1 MTIYTNTKP
10 VTFNARSASTVW
22 KNLFLGALIALF
34 AIVGMASVFVS
45 TASAQENASAE
56 VPCSFVGHTHLDASD
71 ADCLEPWL
79 ALEIIVTWNCT
90 AGEDVWTLQIGND
103 SVDEVA
109 SGELVPEQFETANY
123 QINNLFGQTHNFVFN
138 PLEYTEVYDVSDVIL
153 TDVISVEAEWAP
165 YIGPEGV
172 ADALVLAMGASDR
185 VEALA
190 IAQSLERSCV
200 PARPVCDLNPG
211 LFADDPLCVPC
222 PHDDSL
228 LDQTQECLDLTPCAL
243 NGLGHL
249 LASDPLCEE
258 FVLDVIGT
266 YKIKCGAHHKT
277 FVTFDNQSSVDVE
290 VEVLIDGERRTT
302 LNLGSGANW
311 KKSVMIGNN
320 ITEDGTHVI
329 SYIVRYTTN
338 EGVDV
343 EQSEIELVTFQ
354 PPETDC
360 FPNVCEFDDSLL
372 AEDPACVEVA
382 VHNPMVEVVIQ
393 PCNATYAGNNNNNIM
408 FINDG
413 TVDQMTVEVTV
424 NGFVMDSFEL
434 NPQGFQTFNVD
445 PYIVEDAQL
454 NVAYSI
460 TINGEE
466 VMAQTVINELVDCE
480 EPVNADWIVDTSLVC
495 GGTDNF
501 VVTNTGDSALTLNL
515 SVEGEIQEVSVA
527 PGATFSLDLAPYLV
541 EDVTPTAYVAYRIEA
556 GDEATDWTQIDL
568 GTARN
573 CLPIVPEGDENGVEI
588 QRVMPCGADT
598 VELINNSDEFTA
610 VITDITDGI
619 VTIQID
625 DVDDLDL
632 DGTTFD
638 FFTLVYSGG
647 DCEETIEEEV
657 VVEVEDNDKPCVHNE
672 DIASTD
678 ENCVE
683 RTADFSVIVDVECG
697 SSESITFANNG
708 TNSPLTVV
716 LFIDGEPTNYTVA
729 EGAVLPI
736 DLSSYLV
743 EDEAVTT
750 SVSYQLFAPS
760 TENGIEGITQTQFV
774 SVDLGSER
782 DCIAPPCEF
791 DESILSTDE
800 ACVEPAC
807 EFDSS
812 LVASDKACVEP
823 ACEFDSS
830 LVASDKDCVEETLI
844 TDENEEDTTPE
855 PEEENEESEEDTPE
869 EDVTPEPEE
878 DATPEPEEENTDEEE
893 VIEEINTTDGAEEEA
908 PVEEEDESELALTGG
923 FHKQMMAYAGVLL
936 ATGFL
941 LFLIGRRK
949 REDDIVLWSHSG
961 SIRVN

>member
-1 MTIYTNTKP
+1 MSMTIYTNTKP
-10 VTFNARSASTVW
+10 VTFNARTASTVW

-34 AIVGMASVFVS
+34 AIVGIASVFVS
-45 TASAQENASAE
+45 PASAQENASAE
-56 VPCSFVGHTHLDASD
+56 VSCSFVGHTHLDASD

-79 ALEIIVTWNCT
+79 ALEIIVTWNCI

-153 TDVISVEAEWAP
+153 TDVISVKAEWAP

-172 ADALVLAMGASDR
+172 ADALVFAMGASDR

-222 PHDDSL
+222 PHDNSL

-258 FVLDVIGT
+258 FVLDVRPS
-266 YKIKCGAHHKT
+266 YQIKCGAHHKT
-277 FVTFDNQSSVDVE
+277 FVTFDNQSSVDVL
-290 VEVLIDGERRTT
+290 VDVLIDGETRTV
-302 LNLGSGANW
+302 LNLGSGINW
-311 KKSVMIGNN
+311 KQSVMIGND

-329 SYIVRYTTN
+329 SYIIRYTTN

-343 EQSEIELVTFQ
+343 EQSEIELVTFST
-354 PPETDC
+354 PETDC
-360 FPNVCEFDDSLL
+360 YPNVCEFDDSLL

-382 VHNPMVEVVIQ
+382 IHNPMVEVAIQ
-393 PCNATYAGNNNNNIM
+393 PCNAAYAGNNNIM
-408 FINDG
+408 FINGG
-413 TVDQMTVEVTV
+413 TVDPMTVEVTV
-424 NGFVMDSFEL
+424 NGFVMDTFEL

-480 EPVNADWIVDTSLVC
+480 DPVNADWTVDTSLVC

-501 VVTNTGDSALTLNL
+501 VVTNTGDADLTLNL
-515 SVEGEIQEVSVA
+515 SVEGELQEVSVA
-527 PGATFSLDLAPYLV
+527 PGMTYILDLAPYLV
-541 EDVTPTAYVAYRIEA
+541 EDVAPTAYVAYRIEA

-647 DCEETIEEEV
+647 DCEETIEEEI
-657 VVEVEDNDKPCVHNE
+657 VVEVEDNDEPCVHNE
-672 DIASTD
+672 DIASAD
-678 ENCVE
+678 EN
-683 RTADFSVIVDVECG
+683 
-697 SSESITFANNG
+697 
-708 TNSPLTVV
+708 
-716 LFIDGEPTNYTVA
+716 
-729 EGAVLPI
+729 
-736 DLSSYLV
+736 
-743 EDEAVTT
+743 
-750 SVSYQLFAPS
+750 
-760 TENGIEGITQTQFV
+760 
-774 SVDLGSER
+774 
-782 DCIAPPCEF
+782 
-791 DESILSTDE
+791 
-800 ACVEPAC
+800 CVEPAC

-812 LVASDKACVEP
+812 LVASDKACVES

-855 PEEENEESEEDTPE
+855 PEEENS
-869 EDVTPEPEE
+869 
-878 DATPEPEEENTDEEE
+878 DEEE

-923 FHKQMMAYAGVLL
+923 FHKQMIAYAGVFL

>member
-10 VTFNARSASTVW
+10 VTFNACTASTVW
-22 KNLFLGALIALF
+22 KKLFLGVLVALF
-34 AIVGMASVFVS
+34 AIVGIASVFVS
-45 TASAQENASAE
+45 PASAQENASAE
-56 VPCSFVGHTHLDASD
+56 VSCSFVGHTHLDASD

-79 ALEIIVTWNCT
+79 ALEIIVTWNCI

-153 TDVISVEAEWAP
+153 TDVISVKAEWAP

-172 ADALVLAMGASDR
+172 ADALVFAMGASDR

-222 PHDDSL
+222 PHDNSL

-258 FVLDVIGT
+258 FVLEVEGS

-277 FVTFDNQSSVDVE
+277 YVTFNNRSSVDVF
-290 VEVLIDGERRTT
+290 VDVLIDGEIRKT
-302 LNLGSGANW
+302 LNLGGNGVNAKQSL
-311 KKSVMIGNN
+311 MIGDD

-329 SYIVRYTTN
+329 SYIIRYTTN

-343 EQSEIELVTFQ
+343 EQSEIELVTFST
-354 PPETDC
+354 PETDC
-360 FPNVCEFDDSLL
+360 YPNVCEFDDSLL

-382 VHNPMVEVVIQ
+382 IHNPMVEVAIQ
-393 PCNATYAGNNNNNIM
+393 PCNAAYAGNNNIM
-408 FINDG
+408 FINGG
-413 TVDQMTVEVTV
+413 TVDPMTVEVTV
-424 NGFVMDSFEL
+424 NGFVMDTFEL

-480 EPVNADWIVDTSLVC
+480 EPVNADWTVDTSLVC
-495 GGTDNF
+495 GGTDSF
-501 VVTNTGDSALTLNL
+501 VVTNTGDADLTLNL
-515 SVEGEIQEVSVA
+515 SVESEIQQVTVA
-527 PGATFSLDLAPYLV
+527 PGSGHSLDLAPYLV
-541 EDVTPTAYVAYRIEA
+541 EDVAPTAYVAYRIEA

-588 QRVMPCGADT
+588 QRVIPCGADT

-647 DCEETIEEEV
+647 DCEETIEEEI
-657 VVEVEDNDKPCVHNE
+657 VVEVEDNDEPCVHNE

-716 LFIDGEPTNYTVA
+716 LYIDGEPTDYTVA

-855 PEEENEESEEDTPE
+855 PEEENS
-869 EDVTPEPEE
+869 
-878 DATPEPEEENTDEEE
+878 DEEE

-923 FHKQMMAYAGVLL
+923 FHKQMIAYAGVLL

>member
-10 VTFNARSASTVW
+10 VTFNARTASTVW
-22 KNLFLGALIALF
+22 KKLFLGALIALF
-34 AIVGMASVFVS
+34 AIVGIASVFVS
-45 TASAQENASAE
+45 PASAQENASAE
-56 VPCSFVGHTHLDASD
+56 VSCSFVGHTLLDASD

-79 ALEIIVTWNCT
+79 ALEIIVTWNCI

-153 TDVISVEAEWAP
+153 TDVISVKAEWAP

-172 ADALVLAMGASDR
+172 ADALVFAMGASDR

-222 PHDDSL
+222 PHDNSL

-258 FVLDVIGT
+258 FVLDVRPS
-266 YKIKCGAHHKT
+266 YQIKCGAHHKT
-277 FVTFDNQSSVDVE
+277 FVTFDNQSSVDVL
-290 VEVLIDGERRTT
+290 VDVLIDGETRTV
-302 LNLGSGANW
+302 LNLGSGINW
-311 KKSVMIGNN
+311 KQSVMIGND

-329 SYIVRYTTN
+329 SYIIRYTTN

-343 EQSEIELVTFQ
+343 EQSEIELVTFST
-354 PPETDC
+354 PETDC
-360 FPNVCEFDDSLL
+360 YPNVCEFDDSLL

-382 VHNPMVEVVIQ
+382 IHNPMVEVAIQ
-393 PCNATYAGNNNNNIM
+393 PCNAAYAGNNNIM
-408 FINDG
+408 FINGG
-413 TVDQMTVEVTV
+413 TVDPMTVEVTV
-424 NGFVMDSFEL
+424 NGFVMDTFEL

-480 EPVNADWIVDTSLVC
+480 DPVNADWTVDTSLVC

-501 VVTNTGDSALTLNL
+501 VVTNTGDADLTLNL
-515 SVEGEIQEVSVA
+515 SVESEIQQVTVA
-527 PGATFSLDLAPYLV
+527 PGMTYILDLAPYLV
-541 EDVTPTAYVAYRIEA
+541 EDVAPTAYVAYRIEA

-647 DCEETIEEEV
+647 DCEETIEEEI
-657 VVEVEDNDKPCVHNE
+657 VVEVEDNDEPCVHNE
-672 DIASTD
+672 DIASAD
-678 ENCVE
+678 EN
-683 RTADFSVIVDVECG
+683 
-697 SSESITFANNG
+697 
-708 TNSPLTVV
+708 
-716 LFIDGEPTNYTVA
+716 
-729 EGAVLPI
+729 
-736 DLSSYLV
+736 
-743 EDEAVTT
+743 
-750 SVSYQLFAPS
+750 
-760 TENGIEGITQTQFV
+760 
-774 SVDLGSER
+774 
-782 DCIAPPCEF
+782 
-791 DESILSTDE
+791 
-800 ACVEPAC
+800 CVEPAC

-812 LVASDKACVEP
+812 LVASDKACVES

-855 PEEENEESEEDTPE
+855 PEEENS
-869 EDVTPEPEE
+869 
-878 DATPEPEEENTDEEE
+878 DEEE

-923 FHKQMMAYAGVLL
+923 FHKQMIAYAGVLL

-941 LFLIGRRK
+941 LFLISRRK